1 VTWLKVETP
10 EEAFDAIKS
19 MKIRGA
25 PAIASLAALSLR
37 SHLNSSSAPSFSSS
51 KEVSDHV
58 LPILD
63 YLQSS
68 RPTAVNLGEAMD
80 RIRSTLQAGQSGSAD
95 ELVQQVKDVCG
106 AVHGEDLERCRTMGR
121 LGAEWLW
128 EKRAA
133 GTGKKGLK
141 LVTVCNT
148 GSLATSVSCSMLLEQ
163 GNGTDDK
170 GVRNGSWSDHSCI

>member
-1 VTWLKVETP
+1 
-10 EEAFDAIKS
+10 

-25 PAIASLAALSLR
+25 PAIASLAALSLG
-37 SHLNSSSAPSFSSS
+37 SHLTSSSAPSFASP
-51 KEVSDHV
+51 KDVADHI

-80 RIRSTLQAGQSGSAD
+80 RTRALIKEGSTGSSEANAQQ
-95 ELVQQVKDVCG
+95 LVEKVKDVCT
-106 AVHGEDLERCRTMGR
+106 AVHGDDLERCKTMGR

-128 EKRAA
+128 KKR
-133 GTGKKGLK
+133 GSGKKGLK

-148 GSLATSVSCSMLLEQ
+148 GSLATSVSSAARCTPFKLTA
-163 GNGTDDK
+163 GVWNGP
-170 GVRNGSWSDHSCI
+170 GSDHCCVRGGST